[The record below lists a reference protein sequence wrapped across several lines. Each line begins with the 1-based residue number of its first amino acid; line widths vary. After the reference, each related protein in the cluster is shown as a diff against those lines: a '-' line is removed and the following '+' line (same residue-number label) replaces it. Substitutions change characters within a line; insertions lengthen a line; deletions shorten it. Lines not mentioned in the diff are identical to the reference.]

1 MFKICTVIAFFIV
14 LSIILLPSVAKT
26 ESVITGPY
34 NISFDL
40 SGVPD
45 IETYNI
51 EAAPRSDEE
60 LGPTESDR
68 NDAWLRVM
76 YKVSIEND
84 SSIVPIW
91 IMEYHDASSS
101 IDWNATMDNVASNAA
116 ENFVY
121 TGCAKNVDIVR
132 ENVYVDNHNA
142 TLYSFESSNG
152 TLAKW
157 IYYRLS
163 DGNPLVD
170 VFVAMP
176 SAWADSM
183 IRTLHVEIAR
193 ENNTNNDLS
202 KELLDILSQ
211 LHPDKDF
218 PEYLMDMSGE
228 KGDITYMLYFDGSM
242 YRYPTTDNNGRL
254 YDSPPK
260 GVRPIDYYKISLN
273 ATPSTVLNMFI
284 QSTMRM
290 LYSEKRQQQEEQR
303 ASNMT
308 KEQFINSLTNMFGR
322 TMTYHPGN
330 DTLIFTGET
339 NVKGSD
345 FVKALA
351 RTFKYKGPLPK
362 MIDEL
367 DMVRTPQPPPW

>member
-1 MFKICTVIAFFIV
+1 MFNIGAVIAFFIV
-14 LSIILLPSVAKT
+14 LSIFLLPGVAKT

-40 SGVPD
+40 SDVPD
-45 IETYNI
+45 IGTYNI
-51 EAAPRSDEE
+51 DVSPRSDEE

-76 YKVSIEND
+76 YKVSIENN

-91 IMEYHDASSS
+91 IMENHDASSS
-101 IDWNATMDNVASNAA
+101 IDWNATMDNVASKEA
-116 ENFVY
+116 EKFVH
-121 TGCAKNVDIVR
+121 TGFAKRINIVL

-142 TLYSFESSNG
+142 SLYSFRSPNG

-183 IRTLHVEIAR
+183 IRTLHVGIAR
-193 ENNTNNDLS
+193 ENNTNDDLS
-202 KELLDILSQ
+202 KTLLAILSQ

-218 PEYLMDMSGE
+218 PDYLMYMSGE

-242 YRYPTTDNNGRL
+242 YRCPTTDNNGRP

-273 ATPSTVLNMFI
+273 ATPSTVLSTFI
-284 QSTMRM
+284 RSTMQM

-303 ASNMT
+303 ANNMT

-322 TMTYHPGN
+322 TMTYYPEN
-330 DTLIFTGET
+330 DTLIYAGDT
-339 NVKGSD
+339 NAKGSD
-345 FVKALA
+345 FIKALA
-351 RTFKYKGPLPK
+351 GTFKYNGPLPK

-367 DMVRTPQPPPW
+367 DIVRTPQPPPW